1 MRSYHNVAIQRS
13 RIPFVIAF
21 FALLIV
27 LISGRLTELQ
37 VFRHGYYLK
46 LANAQHWI
54 KDVIP
59 AKRGK
64 IYAKDSISNSS
75 YLLATN
81 QALDL
86 VFAEPK
92 KLEDKDKTAQFLAE
106 TLSMDKNDILELFK
120 TSDTYVVI
128 KHKLSETE
136 GDKIREKGI
145 KGIGLTTENWRYY
158 PEGKLASNILGFV
171 NAEFKGNYGLEEY
184 FNKELSGTPGLLKA
198 EADHAGVELSF
209 GKNVSISPVDGEDLY
224 LTIDRYIQE
233 KAQQLLDEAVKKY
246 GAPSGQVIV
255 MNPKSGAILAIANN
269 PDFDPNKYADIK
281 TSNYRVFKNSAVSD
295 IYEPGSVFKVITLAS
310 GLDAK
315 KITPDTTYTDTGSV
329 TLNGYTIKNS
339 DRKAHGVQTMT
350 YVLANSLNTGSTWV
364 QQKLGKDSFYDY
376 INLFGFGTLTGIE
389 LPGEAAGVVHNPKE
403 TNDFGYANMSFGQGL
418 SVTPLQMITSFAAI
432 ANGGK
437 MMKPYLIEKTINNNK
452 HETVNTSSKEIKEVI
467 SKEAATDITKMMVNV
482 VEHGHGFQAKVSGY
496 KVAGKTGTAQV
507 PDPRG
512 GYDSSKNIGTFI
524 GFAPADDPQFVV
536 LAKIDEPKG
545 IPWAEES
552 AAPIVGNM
560 LDYLLKYY
568 KIPPTEN

>member
-21 FALLIV
+21 FALLII